1 MRAKQ
6 RGLKRIIAVFFFETT
21 EKNQVPA
28 SRTIPE
34 TVLSTVRTLELLLG
48 SKHPKAGRKYFSLA
62 FSVPG
67 EEQAKRN
74 QMPLTEDLDDEIPG
88 WDEERK
94 IG

>member
-34 TVLSTVRTLELLLG
+34 TVLSTVRTLESLLGSNIKGRKKILLLG
-48 SKHPKAGRKYFSLA
+48 ILSPWRRTSQTKPNALNGGSR
-62 FSVPG
+62 
-67 EEQAKRN
+67 R
-74 QMPLTEDLDDEIPG
+74 
-88 WDEERK
+88 
-94 IG
+94 